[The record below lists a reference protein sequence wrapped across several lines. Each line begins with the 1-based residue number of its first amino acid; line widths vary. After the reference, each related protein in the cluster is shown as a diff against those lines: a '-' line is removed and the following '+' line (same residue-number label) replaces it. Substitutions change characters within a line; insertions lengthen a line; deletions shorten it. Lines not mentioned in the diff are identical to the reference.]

1 MMRRLSRHI
10 GGTVFSSVLIALSV
24 IVGLDV
30 LPRLL
35 IKLEQYKETTISQMH

>member
-30 LPRLL
+30 VAEIIDQTRAILRN
-35 IKLEQYKETTISQMH
+35 Y